1 MQSVQNLGVPMQ
13 SPPKLSGK
21 QEPLELPLYKPLALK
36 LTLQPPL
43 LLQLYVQVPPLASLN
58 AGRLGGLGWI
68 GRMGRLGWPK
78 RKSRQIND

>member
-1 MQSVQNLGVPMQ
+1 MHLSQNLGVPIQ

-58 AGRLGGLGWI
+58 FGLLGRLA
-68 GRMGRLGWPK
+68 RMG
-78 RKSRQIND
+78 